1 MKLNG
6 TFSFSKTD
14 LFGESEF
21 NANNNNLSLFVGL
34 SAEEDLDEVL
44 LSTKDQSIDLTDE
57 FKENYERWLEREVY
71 GNNIDWD
78 QLLVRMDESSDF
90 D

>member
-1 MKLNG
+1 M
-6 TFSFSKTD
+6 
-14 LFGESEF
+14 
-21 NANNNNLSLFVGL
+21 GL
-34 SAEEDLDEVL
+34 SGEENLDEIL

-71 GNNIDWD
+71 GHHIDWD
-78 QLLVRMDESSDF
+78 QLLVQMEACSDF